1 MKKIC
6 KYNFLC
12 AGVGAGQKKVKL
24 FSAVTAAAAAA
35 AASDEKFHFFCL
47 DKMKNGTKEGM
58 NGRNRDR

>member
-24 FSAVTAAAAAA
+24 FSGAAA

-58 NGRNRDR
+58 NGRNRHR